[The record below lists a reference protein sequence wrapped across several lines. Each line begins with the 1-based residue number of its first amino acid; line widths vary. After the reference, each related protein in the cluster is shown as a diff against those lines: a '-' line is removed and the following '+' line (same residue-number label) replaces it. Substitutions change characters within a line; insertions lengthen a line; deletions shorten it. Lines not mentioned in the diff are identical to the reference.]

1 MSITALQDYSAED
14 VLLELQNTN
23 GVIEAFALMLDEA
36 NHNALGKTHLVSFL
50 YMVHNQQQS
59 LLAQLA
65 QGLTSKQL
73 TREQRVN

>member
-1 MSITALQDYSAED
+1 MSITSLPDYSAED

-36 NHNALGKTHLVSFL
+36 NNNALGKAHLVSFL

-65 QGLTSKQL
+65 QGLHGKPL
-73 TREQRVN
+73 THESRVN